1 MATWGKC
8 LLRSLPMS
16 STNSSPNAVR
26 HHLQQVRSA
35 FLRLHKALLDSE
47 RILYEQFY
55 GRIPSSGEFFRLVI
69 GHEWFS
75 WLRPMSQFIASVD
88 ETLST
93 KEPVT
98 LERANELLEEARRIN
113 YLSEDGTPEQQRYYY
128 AIQRDPNIAIMYVEV
143 GQLLAANPEQ

>member
-1 MATWGKC
+1 
-8 LLRSLPMS
+8 MS

-69 GHEWFS
+69 GHEWFN

-93 KEPVT
+93 KEPLT

-143 GQLLAANPEQ
+143 AELLAANPQQ

>member
-1 MATWGKC
+1 
-8 LLRSLPMS
+8 MS

-26 HHLQQVRSA
+26 HHLLQVRSA

-69 GHEWFS
+69 GHEWFN

-93 KEPVT
+93 KEPLT

-143 GQLLAANPEQ
+143 GELLAANPQQ

>member
-1 MATWGKC
+1 
-8 LLRSLPMS
+8 MS

-26 HHLQQVRSA
+26 HHPLQVRSA

-47 RILYEQFY
+47 RMLYEQFY

-69 GHEWFS
+69 GHEWFN

-143 GQLLAANPEQ
+143 GELLAANPQQ

>member
-1 MATWGKC
+1 
-8 LLRSLPMS
+8 MS
-16 STNSSPNAVR
+16 STNFSPNAVR
-26 HHLQQVRSA
+26 HHLQEVRSA
-35 FLRLHKALLDSE
+35 FLSLHKALLDSE

-75 WLRPMSQFIASVD
+75 WLRPMSQFVAQVD

-98 LERANELLEEARRIN
+98 LEQANELLEVARKLIRITEN
-113 YLSEDGTPEQQRYYY
+113 GTEQEQRYDY
-128 AIQRDPNIAIMYVEV
+128 AIQRDPNVAMMHV
-143 GQLLAANPEQ
+143 GVAQLLAAKPQQ

>member
-1 MATWGKC
+1 
-8 LLRSLPMS
+8 MS

-26 HHLQQVRSA
+26 HHLLQVRSA

-47 RILYEQFY
+47 RMLYEQFY

-69 GHEWFS
+69 GHEWFN

-93 KEPVT
+93 KEPLT

-143 GQLLAANPEQ
+143 GQLLAANPQQ

>member
-1 MATWGKC
+1 
-8 LLRSLPMS
+8 MS

-69 GHEWFS
+69 GHDWFN

-143 GQLLAANPEQ
+143 GQLLAANPQQ

>member
-1 MATWGKC
+1 
-8 LLRSLPMS
+8 MS

-69 GHEWFS
+69 GHEWFN

>member
-1 MATWGKC
+1 
-8 LLRSLPMS
+8 MS

-69 GHEWFS
+69 GHEWFN
-75 WLRPMSQFIASVD
+75 WLRPMSQFIVSVD

-143 GQLLAANPEQ
+143 GELLAANPQQ

>member
-1 MATWGKC
+1 
-8 LLRSLPMS
+8 MS

-47 RILYEQFY
+47 RVLYEQFY

-69 GHEWFS
+69 GHEWFN

-93 KEPVT
+93 KEPLT

-143 GQLLAANPEQ
+143 GELLAANPQQ

>member
-1 MATWGKC
+1 
-8 LLRSLPMS
+8 MS

-26 HHLQQVRSA
+26 HHLLQVRSA

-69 GHEWFS
+69 GHEWFN

-143 GQLLAANPEQ
+143 GQLLAANPQQ

>member
-1 MATWGKC
+1 
-8 LLRSLPMS
+8 MS

-69 GHEWFS
+69 GHEWFN

-143 GQLLAANPEQ
+143 GELLAANPQQ

>member
-1 MATWGKC
+1 
-8 LLRSLPMS
+8 MS

-26 HHLQQVRSA
+26 HHLLQVRSA

-47 RILYEQFY
+47 RMLYEQFY

-69 GHEWFS
+69 GHEWFN

-143 GQLLAANPEQ
+143 GELLAANPQQ

>member
-1 MATWGKC
+1 
-8 LLRSLPMS
+8 MS

-26 HHLQQVRSA
+26 HHLQEVRSA
-35 FLRLHKALLDSE
+35 FLSLHKALLDSE
-47 RILYEQFY
+47 RLLYEQFY

-75 WLRPMSQFIASVD
+75 WLRPMSQFIVQVD

-98 LERANELLEEARRIN
+98 LERSQELLEVARSLIRI
-113 YLSEDGTPEQQRYYY
+113 SDDGTPQEQRYYY
-128 AIQRDPNIAIMYVEV
+128 AIQRDPNVAMMHV
-143 GQLLAANPEQ
+143 GVAQLLTANAQQ

>member
-1 MATWGKC
+1 
-8 LLRSLPMS
+8 MS

-69 GHEWFS
+69 GHEWFN

-93 KEPVT
+93 KEPLT

-143 GQLLAANPEQ
+143 GELLAANPQQ

>member
-1 MATWGKC
+1 
-8 LLRSLPMS
+8 MS

-69 GHEWFS
+69 GHEWFN
-75 WLRPMSQFIASVD
+75 WLRPMSQFIVSVD

-93 KEPVT
+93 KEPLT

-143 GQLLAANPEQ
+143 GQLLAANPQQ

>member
-1 MATWGKC
+1 
-8 LLRSLPMS
+8 MS

-26 HHLQQVRSA
+26 HYLQQVRSA

-69 GHEWFS
+69 GHEWFN

-143 GQLLAANPEQ
+143 GELLAANPQQ

>member
-1 MATWGKC
+1 
-8 LLRSLPMS
+8 MS

-26 HHLQQVRSA
+26 HHLLQVRSA

-69 GHEWFS
+69 GHEWFN

-93 KEPVT
+93 KEPLT

>member
-1 MATWGKC
+1 
-8 LLRSLPMS
+8 
-16 STNSSPNAVR
+16 
-26 HHLQQVRSA
+26 
-35 FLRLHKALLDSE
+35 LLDSE

-69 GHEWFS
+69 GHEWFN

-93 KEPVT
+93 KEPLT

-143 GQLLAANPEQ
+143 GELLAANPQQ

>member
-1 MATWGKC
+1 
-8 LLRSLPMS
+8 MS

-26 HHLQQVRSA
+26 HHLLQVRSA

-47 RILYEQFY
+47 RMLYEQFY

-69 GHEWFS
+69 GHEWFN

-93 KEPVT
+93 KEPLT

-143 GQLLAANPEQ
+143 GELLAANPQQ

>member
-1 MATWGKC
+1 
-8 LLRSLPMS
+8 MS

-47 RILYEQFY
+47 RMLYEQFY

-69 GHEWFS
+69 GHEWFN

-93 KEPVT
+93 KEPLT

-143 GQLLAANPEQ
+143 GELLAANPQQ

>member
-1 MATWGKC
+1 
-8 LLRSLPMS
+8 MS

-26 HHLQQVRSA
+26 HHLLQVRSA

-47 RILYEQFY
+47 RMLYEQFY

-69 GHEWFS
+69 GHEWFN

-93 KEPVT
+93 KEPLT

>member
-1 MATWGKC
+1 
-8 LLRSLPMS
+8 MS

-69 GHEWFS
+69 GHDWFN

>member
-1 MATWGKC
+1 
-8 LLRSLPMS
+8 MS

-47 RILYEQFY
+47 RMLYEQFY

-69 GHEWFS
+69 GHEWFN

-143 GQLLAANPEQ
+143 GELLAANPQQ

>member
-1 MATWGKC
+1 
-8 LLRSLPMS
+8 MS

-69 GHEWFS
+69 GHEWFN

-93 KEPVT
+93 KEPLT

-143 GQLLAANPEQ
+143 GQLLAANPQQ

>member
-1 MATWGKC
+1 
-8 LLRSLPMS
+8 MS

-69 GHEWFS
+69 GHEWFN

-143 GQLLAANPEQ
+143 GQLLAANPQQ